1 MVGTSRKLFLPV
13 KDMGVRPIKRKPNIG
28 YETQG
33 KSVLNYLSPS
43 LNVPLLFSAVR
54 KSKKKVIKFPPS
66 SQDGSFSEKVAL
78 GDEALEVSKVWH
90 RAQG

>member
-1 MVGTSRKLFLPV
+1 M
-13 KDMGVRPIKRKPNIG
+13 
-28 YETQG
+28 
-33 KSVLNYLSPS
+33 LNYLCLS

-66 SQDGSFSEKVAL
+66 SQDGKLSEKVAL
-78 GDEALEVSKVWH
+78 GDEAPEVSKVQH